1 MKANFLEWLGQLF
14 NSDKVVVDEN
24 GIKSV
29 TLDTLTDGIDAGT
42 VLFDEP
48 KPTEP
53 TAVIEDNNITTE
65 STYDFV
71 QLDATLL
78 ALAKRLD
85 KIESVLEIVD
95 NVEDAQE
102 FIEL

>member
-1 MKANFLEWLGQLF
+1 MKANFLEWLGKLF

-42 VLFDEP
+42 VLFNEP
-48 KPTEP
+48 IPTEP
-53 TAVIEDNNITTE
+53 TAVIENNE
-65 STYDFV
+65 STYDFI

-95 NVEDAQE
+95 NVEDTQE
-102 FIEL
+102 YIEL

>member
-1 MKANFLEWLGQLF
+1 MKANFLEWLGKLF

-29 TLDTLTDGIDAGT
+29 TLDTLTEGIDGGT
-42 VLFDEP
+42 VLFDELE
-48 KPTEP
+48 PTEP
-53 TAVIEDNNITTE
+53 TAVIENNE
-65 STYDFV
+65 STYDFI

-85 KIESVLEIVD
+85 KIESILEIVD
-95 NVEDAQE
+95 NVEDTQE
-102 FIEL
+102 YIEL

>member
-1 MKANFLEWLGQLF
+1 MKANFLEWLRQLF

-53 TAVIEDNNITTE
+53 TAVIENNE
-65 STYDFV
+65 STYDFI

-85 KIESVLEIVD
+85 KIESILEIVD
-95 NVEDAQE
+95 NVEDTQE
-102 FIEL
+102 YIEL

>member
-1 MKANFLEWLGQLF
+1 MKANFLEWLGKLF

-48 KPTEP
+48 EPTEP
-53 TAVIEDNNITTE
+53 TTVIENNK

-71 QLDATLL
+71 KLDATLL

-85 KIESVLEIVD
+85 KIESVLEIAD
-95 NVEDAQE
+95 NVEDTQE
-102 FIEL
+102 YIEL